1 MRKKRNSEASLFK
14 AFTKSLKEGDTG
26 SEGNPNGTTEATQQ
40 EKGDFTK
47 PRKGPSQVDQHGNH
61 QNADSDDGS
70 QKKSPDRK
78 STDNLYADISE
89 ETKLLREVKDI
100 CDELN
105 MLKNLAEDQDDV
117 WTQVWK
123 GDNRPDATTYDT
135 PTEVKAEIEEMVK
148 EAEFVQKAIETLL
161 DLKQKRAN
169 IVEAEFTRQQS
180 HDTAVQSDT
189 IMVFTVVTIL
199 FLPASFLTSLLALN
213 ISDFPH
219 AGGDVKFEGRL
230 IFPVIF
236 GISVAVSGL
245 FSIIAFNASKLKE
258 FFGWKRQNTNVA
270 SITSQPTSGSG
281 SSSSLPVNESQ
292 GAKSNI
298 SVKEMSS
305 SRESLQ
311 DQSYPEQPG
320 VPWYKGRRRKLQEGV
335 GV

>member
-1 MRKKRNSEASLFK
+1 MVKYQLLMRKKRNSEASLFK

-26 SEGNPNGTTEATQQ
+26 SEVNPNDTTEATQQ
-40 EKGDFTK
+40 G
-47 PRKGPSQVDQHGNH
+47 QVDQHGND
-61 QNADSDDGS
+61 QNAHSDEGS
-70 QKKSPDRK
+70 QNKTPDRR

-123 GDNRPDATTYDT
+123 GGNRPDATTYDT
-135 PTEVKAEIEEMVK
+135 PTEVKAEIEEMVN

-236 GISVAVSGL
+236 GVSVAVSGL

-258 FFGWKRQNTNVA
+258 FLGWKKHHTNVA
-270 SITSQPTSGSG
+270 SITSQPNSRSG

-292 GAKSNI
+292 VNKSSI

-305 SRESLQ
+305 SRENLQ
-311 DQSYPEQPG
+311 DHSYPEQPG

>member
-26 SEGNPNGTTEATQQ
+26 SEVNPNDTTEATQQ
-40 EKGDFTK
+40 G
-47 PRKGPSQVDQHGNH
+47 QVDQHGND
-61 QNADSDDGS
+61 QNAHSDEGS
-70 QKKSPDRK
+70 QNKTPDRR

-123 GDNRPDATTYDT
+123 GGNRPDATTYDT
-135 PTEVKAEIEEMVK
+135 PTEVKAEIEEMVN

-199 FLPASFLTSLLALN
+199 FVSFVHLVFILKISTDVPKAPCFILNQLARTQY
-213 ISDFPH
+213 IGFP
-219 AGGDVKFEGRL
+219 
-230 IFPVIF
+230 
-236 GISVAVSGL
+236 SC
-245 FSIIAFNASKLKE
+245 
-258 FFGWKRQNTNVA
+258 
-270 SITSQPTSGSG
+270 
-281 SSSSLPVNESQ
+281 
-292 GAKSNI
+292 
-298 SVKEMSS
+298 
-305 SRESLQ
+305 
-311 DQSYPEQPG
+311 
-320 VPWYKGRRRKLQEGV
+320 RRRCQVRRPVDLPGNL
-335 GV
+335 

>member
-1 MRKKRNSEASLFK
+1 M
-14 AFTKSLKEGDTG
+14 
-26 SEGNPNGTTEATQQ
+26 
-40 EKGDFTK
+40 
-47 PRKGPSQVDQHGNH
+47 DQHGND
-61 QNADSDDGS
+61 QNTHSDEGS
-70 QKKSPDRK
+70 QNKTSDRR

-148 EAEFVQKAIETLL
+148 EAEFVQKAIEPLL

-199 FLPASFLTSLLALN
+199 FVSSGHLSFILKISTDVPKAPCFILNQLARTQYIGFPSCRRRCQVRRPVDLPGNFWRFCSCVWSLLDHCFQRKQA
-213 ISDFPH
+213 
-219 AGGDVKFEGRL
+219 
-230 IFPVIF
+230 
-236 GISVAVSGL
+236 
-245 FSIIAFNASKLKE
+245 
-258 FFGWKRQNTNVA
+258 Q
-270 SITSQPTSGSG
+270 
-281 SSSSLPVNESQ
+281 
-292 GAKSNI
+292 
-298 SVKEMSS
+298 
-305 SRESLQ
+305 
-311 DQSYPEQPG
+311 G
-320 VPWYKGRRRKLQEGV
+320 VPWLEKAPYECGIHHLSAHLTIRLLK
-335 GV
+335 